1 LAAIAARTFTLD
13 DQHAFAALSGD
24 SNPMHLDAKAAR
36 RTQAGRVV
44 VHGVHA
50 VLWALD
56 AGAGAAPAGLET
68 LTVRFDRMIYV
79 GDRCEVHPGRRG
91 GAGIALDIVVG
102 DAVVTR
108 IDIGSG
114 GGAPVAAEAAGRVFD
129 RAARAADLEAA
140 FPRAAAALGAGML
153 ADLAGLSQ
161 LVGMVEPGLHSI
173 FRGFAVARQEGA
185 RGDTLR
191 FGVVRDDERFNL
203 VTLAVTG
210 PALRGQVEAFRR
222 APPVTQPGVADLR
235 GLVAA
240 DAFAGRSAL
249 VVGGSRGLGEVTAKL
264 LALGG
269 AAVTIT
275 YAMGDSEAAAVV
287 EEVRAAGGTCD
298 VIRLDVR
305 QPIAGQLP
313 AGRAFDRLF
322 YFATPFIF
330 GKRGK
335 ALDLALLDEMMGF
348 YVRGF
353 YEVCEALRRSG
364 DHPIGVFYPSSV
376 AVESRPANMT
386 EYAMAK
392 AAGEVLCADLPR
404 LLKGVRAQVRRL
416 PRLQTDQTSSVQ
428 PVETGSAVDEMLAA
442 IQSLA

>member
-1 LAAIAARTFTLD
+1 MAPIAARTFTLD
-13 DQHAFAALSGD
+13 DQRAFAALSGD

-56 AGAGAAPAGLET
+56 AVAGEALAGLET

-79 GDRCEVHPGRRG
+79 GDRCAVQPGRRG
-91 GAGIALDIVVG
+91 GADSAFDLVVG

-114 GGAPVAAEAAGRVFD
+114 GGAPVAAESAGQVFD
-129 RAARAADLEAA
+129 RAARDSALEAA
-140 FPRAAAALGAGML
+140 FPRASAALGPEML

-173 FRGFAVARQEGA
+173 FRGFSVVRQDGERSG
-185 RGDTLR
+185 TLR

-203 VTLAVTG
+203 VTLAVIG

-222 APPVTQPGVADLR
+222 APPVAQPSVADLHGR
-235 GLVAA
+235 VAT

-249 VVGGSRGLGEVTAKL
+249 VVGGSRGLGELTAKL

-269 AAVTIT
+269 AVVTIT
-275 YAMGDSEAAAVV
+275 YAMGDSEASAVA
-287 EEVRAAGGTCD
+287 EKIREAGGACD
-298 VIRLDVR
+298 TIRLDVR

-313 AGRAFDRLF
+313 ADRAFDQLY

-335 ALDLALLDEMMGF
+335 ALDVALLDEMMGF

-353 YEVCEALRRSG
+353 YEVCDALRRSG

-404 LLKGVRAQVRRL
+404 LLRGMRVQVRRL

-442 IQSLA
+442 IESLS